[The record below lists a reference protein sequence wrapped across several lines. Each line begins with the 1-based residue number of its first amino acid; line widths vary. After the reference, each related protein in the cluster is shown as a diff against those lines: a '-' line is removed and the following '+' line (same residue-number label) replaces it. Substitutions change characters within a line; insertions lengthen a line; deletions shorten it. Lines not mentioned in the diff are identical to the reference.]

1 MFVFDFTINRQLKL
15 IHNVLLSTF
24 NEVYTPSPNNYAEI
38 ENLSYKIDDESDS
51 IYCVELSIRFGRWY
65 DDKDKEYLNFNNTC
79 TLELDLDVTCDE
91 LRVLFLNKLR
101 HSN

>member
-1 MFVFDFTINRQLKL
+1 MFVFDFTVNRQLKL

-24 NEVYTPSPNNYAEI
+24 NEEYTPSPNNYADI
-38 ENLSYKIDDESDS
+38 EGLSYKIDDETGS
-51 IYCVELSIRFGRWY
+51 IYCVELSIRYGRWY
-65 DDKDKEYLNFNNTC
+65 DDKDKEYLNFYSTC

-91 LRVLFLNKLR
+91 LRVLFLDKLR

>member
-1 MFVFDFTINRQLKL
+1 MFVFDFTVNRQLKL

-24 NEVYTPSPNNYAEI
+24 NEEYNVSPNNYADI
-38 ENLSYKIDDESDS
+38 EGLSYKIDDETGS
-51 IYCVELSIRFGRWY
+51 IYCVELSIRYGRWY
-65 DDKDKEYLNFNNTC
+65 DDKDKEYLNFDSTC

-91 LRVLFLNKLR
+91 LRVLFLDKLR